1 MNFEI
6 FKRIF
11 RMGAAIHVVID
22 VNTNSSRTC
31 CCLTFL
37 SVSVGNDVTQKV
49 GGQFCF
55 ISQLSWPILQ

>member
-1 MNFEI
+1 
-6 FKRIF
+6 
-11 RMGAAIHVVID
+11 MGAAIHVVID

-49 GGQFCF
+49 GGQFCI